1 MARVDFLPHPV
12 ALDMRND
19 CPSCNTVYAVTPQDV
34 GKRIICKQCNAALVI
49 ADDGFRLDLSVPA
62 TASKSKSKADR
73 EEDAIDP
80 PKKSKSSD
88 ETYASKKQA
97 GRELDM
103 AKDFYW
109 KHVDVPTI
117 LFGIGAFFI
126 LTFLFFP
133 LIGKAKHERRVGALA
148 EEKLDMEV
156 EIRKLREKPGNEE
169 KIKKIE
175 EEWAKRLPV
184 LEADIRYADISNQRA
199 GYFDRYG
206 MLFGFVVLMVGCLG
220 MVRGETHLVKRIFG
234 AAVLGLQML
243 LVFSN
248 LLGGCRG
255 MPGG

>member
-1 MARVDFLPHPV
+1 
-12 ALDMRND
+12 MRND

-49 ADDGFRLDLSVPA
+49 AEDGFRLDLSVPA
-62 TASKSKSKADR
+62 TAPKSKIKADR
-73 EEDAIDP
+73 EDDDDDIDP
-80 PKKSKSSD
+80 PKKAKPSEQPAGPKKS
-88 ETYASKKQA
+88 A

-103 AKDFYW
+103 AKEFYR
-109 KHVDVPTI
+109 KYVDIPTI

-156 EIRKLREKPGNEE
+156 DIRKLREKSGNEE

-175 EEWAKRLPV
+175 EEWTKRQLV
-184 LEADIRYADISNQRA
+184 LEADIRYAEISNQRS

-206 MLFGFVVLMVGCLG
+206 VLFGFVVLMVGSLG

-234 AAVLGLQML
+234 AAVLGFQML

>member
-1 MARVDFLPHPV
+1 
-12 ALDMRND
+12 MRND

-49 ADDGFRLDLSVPA
+49 AEDGFRLDLSVPA
-62 TASKSKSKADR
+62 AATKSKIRSDR
-73 EEDAIDP
+73 EDDGEFDP
-80 PKKSKSSD
+80 PKKSKSAD
-88 ETYASKKQA
+88 ESAKPKKPS
-97 GRELDM
+97 REIEM
-103 AKDFYW
+103 AKEFYW
-109 KHVDVPTI
+109 KYVDVPTI

-156 EIRKLREKPGNEE
+156 DLRKLREKPGSEE

-206 MLFGFVVLMVGCLG
+206 MLFGFVVLMVGSLG
-220 MVRGETHLVKRIFG
+220 MVRGDAHLVKRIFG
-234 AAVLGLQML
+234 AAVLGFQML

>member
-1 MARVDFLPHPV
+1 
-12 ALDMRND
+12 MRND
-19 CPSCNTVYAVTPQDV
+19 CPTCNTLYAVTAQDV

-49 ADDGFRLDLSVPA
+49 AEDGFRLDLSVPA
-62 TASKSKSKADR
+62 PAKPKAKR
-73 EEDAIDP
+73 ERDDDEVDDVAP
-80 PKKSKSSD
+80 PKKAKAD
-88 ETYASKKQA
+88 ADADKPKKEPRMEIA
-97 GRELDM
+97 M
-103 AKDFYW
+103 AKELFLKY
-109 KHVDVPTI
+109 VDIPTI

-133 LIGKAKHERRVGALA
+133 LIGKAKYERRVGGMA
-148 EEKLDMEV
+148 EEKLEMEG
-156 EIRKLREKPGNEE
+156 EIRTLREKPGNEE

-175 EEWAKRLPV
+175 ENWSKRSPV
-184 LEADIRYADISNQRA
+184 LEADIKYTEISNQRA

-206 MLFGFVVLMVGCLG
+206 MLFGFVLLMVGSLG
-220 MVRGETHLVKRIFG
+220 MVRGDTHLVKRIFG

>member
-1 MARVDFLPHPV
+1 
-12 ALDMRND
+12 MRND
-19 CPSCNTVYAVTPQDV
+19 CPNCNTVYAVTSQDV

-49 ADDGFRLDLSVPA
+49 AEDGFRLDLSVPA
-62 TASKSKSKADR
+62 TAPKSKTKADR
-73 EEDAIDP
+73 EDDDGDP

-88 ETYASKKQA
+88 ELSGAKKPT

-103 AKDFYW
+103 AKEFYR
-109 KHVDVPTI
+109 KYVDIPTI

-156 EIRKLREKPGNEE
+156 EIRKLRPGNDE

-175 EEWAKRLPV
+175 EEWAKRLPL

-206 MLFGFVVLMVGCLG
+206 MLFGFVILMVGSLG
-220 MVRGETHLVKRIFG
+220 MVRGDTHLVKRIFG
-234 AAVLGLQML
+234 AAVLGFQML

>member
-1 MARVDFLPHPV
+1 
-12 ALDMRND
+12 MRND

-49 ADDGFRLDLSVPA
+49 AEDGFRLDPSVPPE
-62 TASKSKSKADR
+62 SKRKADR
-73 EEDAIDP
+73 EEDEGNIKP
-80 PKKSKSSD
+80 PKKSKSTGESV
-88 ETYASKKQA
+88 ELKISA
-97 GRELDM
+97 GREIDLV
-103 AKDFYW
+103 KEFYW

-148 EEKLDMEV
+148 EEKLDMEIEV
-156 EIRKLREKPGNEE
+156 RKLREKPGNEE

-175 EEWAKRLPV
+175 EEWVKRQPV
-184 LEADIRYADISNQRA
+184 LEADIRYAEISNQRS
-199 GYFDRYG
+199 GYSDRYG
-206 MLFGFVVLMVGCLG
+206 MLFGFVVLMVGSLG
-220 MVRGETHLVKRIFG
+220 MVRGDTHLVKRIFG
-234 AAVLGLQML
+234 AAVLGFQML

-248 LLGGCRG
+248 LLAGCRG

>member
-1 MARVDFLPHPV
+1 
-12 ALDMRND
+12 MRTD

-34 GKRIICKQCNAALVI
+34 GKRIICKQCNSALVI
-49 ADDGFRLDLSVPA
+49 AEDGFRLDLSVPA
-62 TASKSKSKADR
+62 AAPKSRTMSKR
-73 EEDAIDP
+73 EVDDDDDGDIDP

-88 ETYASKKQA
+88 ESVGTKKST
-97 GRELDM
+97 GREIDM
-103 AKDFYW
+103 AKEFYW
-109 KHVDVPTI
+109 KYVDVPTI

-156 EIRKLREKPGNEE
+156 DIRKLREKPGNEE

-206 MLFGFVVLMVGCLG
+206 MLFGFVILMVGSLG
-220 MVRGETHLVKRIFG
+220 MVRGDTHLVKRIFG

-255 MPGG
+255 MPGS